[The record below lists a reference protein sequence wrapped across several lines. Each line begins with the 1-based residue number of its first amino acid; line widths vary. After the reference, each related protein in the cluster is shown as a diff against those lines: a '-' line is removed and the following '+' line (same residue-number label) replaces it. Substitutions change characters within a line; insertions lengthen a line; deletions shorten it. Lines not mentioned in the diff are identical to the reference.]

1 MPWDKEMAKAKVK
14 TGEDVC
20 TLERRALAFAAHH

>member
-1 MPWDKEMAKAKVK
+1 MKGGVPWDKEMAKAKVK

-20 TLERRALAFAAHH
+20 TLERRA